1 MALDEKDLKPF
12 IDVLEEYKKEFE
24 TLYKSKLEER
34 RATGR
39 LIKSVKT
46 KYEVNGSVYEVSVD
60 LENWWYW
67 AEHGRKPTS
76 KGKHC
81 PIEPIITWI
90 RAKGI
95 VPRESNSKLP
105 METQLKQF
113 AYAIRAKMDTAV
125 KKDGQVVE
133 KVFEGGQYMQKTLDE
148 INGKYTKLLQEALN
162 KCVGSYIINK
172 FNILPTN

>member
-1 MALDEKDLKPF
+1 MALTEQDLKPF

-34 RATGR
+34 RASGR
-39 LIKSVKT
+39 LIKSIKT
-46 KYEVNGSVYEVSVD
+46 KYEVNGNTYEVSVD

-81 PIEPIITWI
+81 PIEPIIRWV

-113 AYAIRAKMDTAV
+113 AYAIRHKMDTAE
-125 KKDGQVVE
+125 KDGHAVE

-148 INGKYTKLLQEALN
+148 INGKYTKLLQEALT

-172 FNILPTN
+172 FNILPTS

>member
-67 AEHGRKPTS
+67 IEHGRKPTS

-81 PIEPIITWI
+81 PIEPIISWVK
-90 RAKGI
+90 AKGI

-113 AYAIRAKMDTAV
+113 AYAIRAKMDAAE
-125 KKDGQVVE
+125 KDGHAVE
-133 KVFEGGQYMQKTLDE
+133 KVFEGGQYMQQTLDE
-148 INGKYTKLLQEALN
+148 INDKYTKLLQEALT
-162 KCVGSYIINK
+162 KCVGSYVINQ
-172 FNILPTN
+172 FPILPTN

>member
-1 MALDEKDLKPF
+1 MALTEQDLKPF
-12 IDVLEEYKKEFE
+12 IDVLEEYKREFE
-24 TLYKSKLEER
+24 NLYKSKLEER
-34 RATGR
+34 RASGR
-39 LIKSVKT
+39 LIKSIKT

-67 AEHGRKPTS
+67 IEHGRKPTS

-95 VPRESNSKLP
+95 VPREKDGKLP
-105 METQLKQF
+105 TETQL
-113 AYAIRAKMDTAV
+113 AYAIRHKIDT
-125 KKDGQVVE
+125 
-133 KVFEGGQYMQKTLDE
+133 EGYNGGKYMQQTLDE

-162 KCVGSYIINK
+162 KCVASYVINQ
-172 FNILPTN
+172 FPILPTS

>member
-1 MALDEKDLKPF
+1 MALNEKDLKPF
-12 IDVLEEYKKEFE
+12 IDVLEDYKREFE
-24 TLYKSKLEER
+24 SLYKSKLEER
-34 RATGR
+34 RASGR

-81 PIEPIITWI
+81 PIEPIISWI

-95 VPRESNSKLP
+95 VPREKDGKLP
-105 METQLKQF
+105 METQLKQL
-113 AYAIRAKMDTAV
+113 AYAIRHKIDTE
-125 KKDGQVVE
+125 GYT
-133 KVFEGGQYMQKTLDE
+133 GGQYMQKTLDE
-148 INGKYTKLLQEALN
+148 INDKYTKLLQEALN
-162 KCVGSYIINK
+162 KCVASYVINQ
-172 FNILPTN
+172 FPILPTS

>member
-1 MALDEKDLKPF
+1 MALNEKDLKPF
-12 IDVLEEYKKEFE
+12 IDVLEDYKKEFE
-24 TLYKSKLEER
+24 SLYKSKLEER

-39 LIKSVKT
+39 LIKSIKT

-81 PIEPIITWI
+81 PIEPIISWVK
-90 RAKGI
+90 AKGI
-95 VPRESNSKLP
+95 VPREINGKLP
-105 METQLKQF
+105 TETQL
-113 AYAIRAKMDTAV
+113 AYAIRHKIDTE
-125 KKDGQVVE
+125 GYN
-133 KVFEGGQYMQKTLDE
+133 GGQYMQKTLDE

-162 KCVGSYIINK
+162 KCVASYVINQ
-172 FNILPTN
+172 FPILPTT

>member
-1 MALDEKDLKPF
+1 MALDEKTLKPF
-12 IDVLEEYKKEFE
+12 LDVLEDYKREFE
-24 TLYKSKLEER
+24 SLYKSKLEER

-39 LIKSVKT
+39 LIKSIKT

-81 PIEPIITWI
+81 PIEPIISWI

-95 VPRESNSKLP
+95 VPREINGKLP
-105 METQLKQF
+105 TETQL
-113 AYAIRAKMDTAV
+113 AYAIRHKIDNEGYT
-125 KKDGQVVE
+125 
-133 KVFEGGQYMQKTLDE
+133 GGQYMQQTLDE
-148 INGKYTKLLQEALN
+148 INDKYTKLLQEALT
-162 KCVGSYIINK
+162 KCVDSYVIK
-172 FNILPTN
+172 QFNILPTT

>member
-12 IDVLEEYKKEFE
+12 IDVLEDYMKEFE
-24 TLYKSKLEER
+24 SIYKSKLEER
-34 RATGR
+34 RASGR
-39 LIKSVKT
+39 LIKSIKT

-95 VPRESNSKLP
+95 VPREINGKLP
-105 METQLKQF
+105 TETQL
-113 AYAIRAKMDTAV
+113 AYAIRHKIDTE
-125 KKDGQVVE
+125 GYN
-133 KVFEGGQYMQKTLDE
+133 GGQYMQKTLDE

-162 KCVGSYIINK
+162 QCVASYVINK

>member
-1 MALDEKDLKPF
+1 MALNENDLKPF
-12 IDVLEEYKKEFE
+12 IDVLEEYKREFE
-24 TLYKSKLEER
+24 SLYKSKLEER

-39 LIKSVKT
+39 LIKSIKT

-67 AEHGRKPTS
+67 AEHGRRPTS

-81 PIEPIITWI
+81 PIEPIIRWV

-95 VPRESNSKLP
+95 VPREKDGKLP
-105 METQLKQF
+105 TEIQL
-113 AYAIRAKMDTAV
+113 AYAIRHKIDNE
-125 KKDGQVVE
+125 GYN
-133 KVFEGGQYMQKTLDE
+133 GGQYMQKTLDE
-148 INGKYTKLLQEALN
+148 INGKYTKLLQETLN
-162 KCVGSYIINK
+162 KCVASYVINQ

>member
-1 MALDEKDLKPF
+1 MALNEKDLKPF
-12 IDVLEEYKKEFE
+12 LDVLEDYKREFE

-34 RATGR
+34 RATGK

-81 PIEPIITWI
+81 PIEPIISWVK
-90 RAKGI
+90 AKGI
-95 VPRESNSKLP
+95 VPREKDGKLP
-105 METQLKQF
+105 TETQL
-113 AYAIRAKMDTAV
+113 AYAIRHKIDNEGYT
-125 KKDGQVVE
+125 
-133 KVFEGGQYMQKTLDE
+133 GGQYMQQTLDE
-148 INGKYTKLLQEALN
+148 INGKYTKLLQEALT
-162 KCVGSYIINK
+162 KCVDSYVINQ
-172 FNILPTN
+172 FNILPTT

>member
-1 MALDEKDLKPF
+1 MALNENDLKPF
-12 IDVLEEYKKEFE
+12 IDVLEDYKKEFE
-24 TLYKSKLEER
+24 NLYKSKLEER
-34 RATGR
+34 RASSR

-67 AEHGRKPTS
+67 LEHGRKPTS

-95 VPRESNSKLP
+95 VPREINGKLP
-105 METQLKQF
+105 TETQL
-113 AYAIRAKMDTAV
+113 AYAIRHKIDTE
-125 KKDGQVVE
+125 GYN
-133 KVFEGGQYMQKTLDE
+133 GGQYMQQTLDE
-148 INGKYTKLLQEALN
+148 INGKYTKLLQEALT
-162 KCVGSYIINK
+162 KCVDSYVIK
-172 FNILPTN
+172 QFNILPTN

>member
-1 MALDEKDLKPF
+1 MALNEKDLKPF
-12 IDVLEEYKKEFE
+12 IDVLEDYMKEFE
-24 TLYKSKLEER
+24 SLYKSKLEER
-34 RATGR
+34 RASGR

-81 PIEPIITWI
+81 PIEPIIRWV

-95 VPRESNSKLP
+95 VPREKDGKLP
-105 METQLKQF
+105 TETQL
-113 AYAIRAKMDTAV
+113 AYAIRHKIDTE
-125 KKDGQVVE
+125 GYN
-133 KVFEGGQYMQKTLDE
+133 GGQYMQKTLDE
-148 INGKYTKLLQEALN
+148 INGKYTKLLQEALT
-162 KCVGSYIINK
+162 KCVGSYVINQ